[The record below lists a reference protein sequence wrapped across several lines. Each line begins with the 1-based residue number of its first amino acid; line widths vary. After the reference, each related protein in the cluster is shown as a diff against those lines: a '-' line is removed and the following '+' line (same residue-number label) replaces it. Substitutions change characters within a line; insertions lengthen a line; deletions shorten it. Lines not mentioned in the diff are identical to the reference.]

1 MRRKL
6 SKFRQNVLK
15 AIRLKNVMGGIQFP
29 ELPSER
35 ESATLPTG
43 ESIDN
48 KLAEGEEEW
57 QQLHVILFTPLVRV
71 CTSLRTINNSKDQL
85 VFC

>member
-6 SKFRQNVLK
+6 SKFRQNLLK

-29 ELPSER
+29 ELLSER

-43 ESIDN
+43 ESID

-57 QQLHVILFTPLVRV
+57 QQHMSSYLLL
-71 CTSLRTINNSKDQL
+71 L
-85 VFC
+85 